1 MKNEE
6 FAFNM
11 GGLLGFSLP
20 FFSGLMTGGAMM
32 PMLWRS
38 LVLCMFCSVIAK
50 FSTRFFMRVRAV
62 SMAPTIEELPEL
74 PHPEEEESQKSGEQ
88 SLPDDK
94 IAATENA

>member
-6 FAFNM
+6 FAFNI

-20 FFSGLMTGGAMM
+20 FFSGLMTGGEMM

-38 LVLCMFCSVIAK
+38 LILCMFCSVIAK
-50 FSTRFFMRVRAV
+50 FSTRFILRVRAV

-74 PHPEEEESQKSGEQ
+74 PHPEEEESQESGEKT
-88 SLPDDK
+88 LPDNK
-94 IAATENA
+94 IAAMENG